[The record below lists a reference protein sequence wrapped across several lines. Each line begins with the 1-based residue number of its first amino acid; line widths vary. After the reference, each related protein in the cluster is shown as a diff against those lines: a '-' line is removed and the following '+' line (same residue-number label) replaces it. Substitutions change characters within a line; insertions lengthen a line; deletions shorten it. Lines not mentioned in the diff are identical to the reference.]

1 MTFISQWRSIGIQVM
16 MTKYITVVE
25 TREFV
30 NFAKQNLS
38 EEEKKSLI
46 DFLAENPKAGV
57 LISGTGG
64 LRKLR
69 WARPHQGK
77 SGSYRVIYYYHNE
90 NIPLFL
96 ISAFAKN
103 VMENI
108 SEAAKNEY
116 AKLLKELVRQYEGGN
131 GKI

>member
-1 MTFISQWRSIGIQVM
+1 MI
-16 MTKYITVVE
+16 TKYITVVE

-69 WARPHQGK
+69 GGSVSSGK
-77 SGSYRVIYYYHNE
+77 KWKLSSY
-90 NIPLFL
+90 
-96 ISAFAKN
+96 
-103 VMENI
+103 
-108 SEAAKNEY
+108 
-116 AKLLKELVRQYEGGN
+116 LLLS
-131 GKI
+131 

>member
-1 MTFISQWRSIGIQVM
+1 M

-69 WARPHQGK
+69 WARSHQGK